1 MGGEEGPK
9 SPFLALPMLT
19 ILRDNRPTLLYPHN
33 EPRVATISALFF
45 FFVREVMVCY
55 KRSS

>member
-45 FFVREVMVCY
+45 FFCQGGDGVL
-55 KRSS
+55 